1 VLQVL
6 SSFVDNILPHLWE
19 TSYAIGTPTS
29 VDGLHGPP
37 YSADDALPGQE
48 MFTPQRFFDFGE
60 QVKVTWTHV
69 RGIGCMSQYL
79 PSPAAEK
86 APDNGSGVTPRTDV
100 PLHDIRILSTD

>member
-1 VLQVL
+1 MLQVL

-19 TSYAIGTPTS
+19 PSYAIGTPTS

-48 MFTPQRFFDFGE
+48 MQWFFDFGE

-69 RGIGCMSQYL
+69 RGVGCMSQYL

-86 APDNGSGVTPRTDV
+86 APDNGSGVKPRIHV